1 MILLTVGT
9 QLPFDR
15 LVESIDRLA
24 LKYQIQVKAQIGKS
38 DYQSQQIES
47 RKFFTPDEIEKAFKE
62 ASIVISHAGM
72 GSIINC
78 LRYKKPVIIF
88 PRLSKYGE
96 HRNDHQLD
104 TLESFSNIQGIYPAR
119 NEDELERLISNIDQ
133 LNSPLGL
140 YTPERESLIS
150 FIREKIQ

>member
-15 LVESIDRLA
+15 LVELVDRLA

-38 DYQSQQIES
+38 DYQPQQLKSQS
-47 RKFFTPDEIEKAFKE
+47 FFTPDEMEQAFKE

-78 LRYKKPVIIF
+78 LRFKKTMIIY
-88 PRLSKYGE
+88 PRMSKYGE

-104 TLESFSNIQGIYPAR
+104 TLESFSNIQGIYPAQ
-119 NEDELERLISNIDQ
+119 NENELERLISNIGQ
-133 LNSPLGL
+133 LSSPLGL
-140 YTPERESLIS
+140 YTPERDSLIS
-150 FIREKIQ
+150 YIRREIG